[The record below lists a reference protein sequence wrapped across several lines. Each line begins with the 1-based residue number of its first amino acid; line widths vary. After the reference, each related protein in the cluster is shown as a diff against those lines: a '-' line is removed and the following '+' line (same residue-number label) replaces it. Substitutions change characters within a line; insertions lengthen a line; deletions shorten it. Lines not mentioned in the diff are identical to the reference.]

1 MPTPELTAVLI
12 AGVCRDRAQR
22 VLTALGRQ
30 SVRDRMEIVVV
41 DIAPEDVPRL
51 EPATDDVDVH
61 YLSRPDIVRWGTAR
75 LEAVRAAQT
84 PIVAFIEDHCFP
96 RTDWAEHVLTA
107 HEGPWP
113 AVGYAFVNANPE
125 SYSSRAGMLARYGLF
140 THPVDSGPSRY
151 VSGNNISYKR
161 EALLAIGDELESLL
175 DIDFNLQEE
184 LRARGGTL
192 YVEAA
197 AIGAHQN
204 YARLSGECQTGRPY
218 CRLLAARRARH
229 WSAPRKIFYGL
240 LSPLAAPALRF
251 LRLAVSLRSRR
262 TLWGPFLAASPAI
275 VWMYLSDALGESAGY
290 LLGAG
295 DAEAQVL
302 RWELSTERT
311 TR

>member
-12 AGVCRDRAQR
+12 AGVCRERAQR

-30 SVRDRMEIVVV
+30 TVAERMEIVVV
-41 DIAPEDVPRL
+41 DLAPAGEAPLDAPANVP
-51 EPATDDVDVH
+51 VD
-61 YLSRPDIVRWGTAR
+61 YRARPDIGRWGSAR
-75 LEAVRAAQT
+75 LEAVRAANA
-84 PIVAFIEDHCFP
+84 PVVAFIEDHCFP
-96 RTDWAEHVLTA
+96 RTDWAEHVLAA

-140 THPVDSGPSRY
+140 THPVESGPSRY

-161 EALLAIGDELESLL
+161 EALLALGDELEALL
-175 DIDFNLQEE
+175 DIDFNLQEA

-192 YVEAA
+192 YVEARA
-197 AIGAHQN
+197 VGAHQN

-229 WSAPRKIFYGL
+229 WSAARKLCYGL
-240 LSPLAAPALRF
+240 LSPAAAPVLRFFRLAA
-251 LRLAVSLRSRR
+251 SLRKRR
-262 TLWGPFLAASPAI
+262 PLWRPFLVASPAI

-290 LLGAG
+290 LFGAG

-311 TR
+311 AR

>member
-22 VLTALGRQ
+22 VLAALGRQ
-30 SVRDRMEIVVV
+30 TVADRMEIVVV

-51 EPATDDVDVH
+51 DAPTNVPAN
-61 YLSRPDIVRWGTAR
+61 YLSRPDIARWGSAR
-75 LEAVRAAQT
+75 LEAVEAART
-84 PIVAFIEDHCFP
+84 PILAFIEDHCFP
-96 RTDWAEHVLTA
+96 RTDWAEHVLAA
-107 HEGPWP
+107 HQGPWP
-113 AVGYAFVNANPE
+113 AVGYAFVNANPD

-140 THPVDSGPSRY
+140 TLPVEGGPSRY

-161 EALLAIGDELESLL
+161 ESLLALGEELEALL

-197 AIGAHQN
+197 AVGAHQN

-240 LSPLAAPALRF
+240 LSPMAAPVLRF
-251 LRLAVSLRSRR
+251 LRLAVSLRNRR
-262 TLWGPFLAASPAI
+262 PLWGPFLVASPAI

-290 LLGAG
+290 LWGAG
-295 DAEAQVL
+295 DAEADVL

-311 TR
+311 AQ